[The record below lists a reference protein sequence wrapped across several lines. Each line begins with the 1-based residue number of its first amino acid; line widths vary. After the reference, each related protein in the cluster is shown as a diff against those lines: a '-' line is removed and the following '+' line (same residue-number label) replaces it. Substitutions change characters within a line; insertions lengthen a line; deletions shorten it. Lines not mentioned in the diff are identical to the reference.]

1 MVAPF
6 IMVDELIYSELA
18 RSLAA
23 GDGLEV
29 RGEPYLVSLIYPLL
43 LAPVYALFDSLPD
56 AYAAV
61 KVVNAVVM
69 SLAAVPAYLLARRVL
84 PAGALAARR
93 AARGGAAVDGLHR
106 HRDDRERVLS
116 RVPARRVGARPDARA
131 ADEGGAAAR
140 CSRSPQAPCSS
151 ACRRSR
157 SCSRS

>member
-1 MVAPF
+1 MVDRARRVPAWAWLAGIVVASILFRWWYGRGMVAPF

-23 GDGLEV
+23 GHGLEV

-43 LAPVYALFDSLPD
+43 LAPVYAIFDSLPD

-84 PAGALAARR
+84 PTGLSLFAALL
-93 AARGGAAVDGLHR
+93 RGR
-106 HRDDRERVLS
+106 
-116 RVPARRVGARPDARA
+116 
-131 ADEGGAAAR
+131 
-140 CSRSPQAPCSS
+140 
-151 ACRRSR
+151 ACRRWSTPAP
-157 SCSRS
+157 